1 MININF
7 EQKNGVI
14 ILNDL
19 DLDENIPLPQQVDLL
34 KEDMLQVEFPLN
46 YVLDV
51 SWRPSFQVDG
61 KFYIVIIKDSDWDK
75 PLFLATTD
83 NINELIDKIYLAM
96 KLIP

>member
-7 EQKNGVI
+7 GKNGI
-14 ILNDL
+14 PILNDL
-19 DLDENIPLPQQVDLL
+19 ALDENIPLSQQIELL

-51 SWRPSFQVDG
+51 SWRPSFQVGG

-75 PLFLATTD
+75 PLFLATA
-83 NINELIDKIYLAM
+83 NKICELIDKIHLAIES
-96 KLIP
+96 IP